1 VRIDG
6 RAVNP
11 MPFMRSTDYVL
22 AMQRR
27 SNAAP
32 MESLGVGGPNGGK

>member
-1 VRIDG
+1 MG

-11 MPFMRSTDYVL
+11 VPFMKSTDYLV

-32 MESLGVGGPNGGK
+32 MEQIALGGPTGGRR

>member
-1 VRIDG
+1 
-6 RAVNP
+6 
-11 MPFMRSTDYVL
+11 MRSTDYVL

-32 MESLGVGGPNGGK
+32 MEALGVGGPNGGK